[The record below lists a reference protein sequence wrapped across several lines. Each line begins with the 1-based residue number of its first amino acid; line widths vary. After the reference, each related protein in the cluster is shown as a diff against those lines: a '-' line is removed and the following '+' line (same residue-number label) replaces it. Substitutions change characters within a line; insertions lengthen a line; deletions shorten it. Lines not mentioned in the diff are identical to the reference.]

1 MKDYL
6 HRFGGMLAAILLL
19 AAYIF
24 DWGWIERCYGE
35 TIKHAAGDGVNEVTI
50 ELDENGYVTSQSI
63 TLVNVLEK
71 YEADNPQPVL
81 IGDLEPRPVQ
91 NCIPQSGDEVV
102 VNDVTFVLIASA
114 DWRRWTNAVA
124 RLEAVAERRWAN
136 EHKTAE
142 GRRAWH
148 GAPTNRVVEAAS
160 VTWQYADG
168 FTYTEQ
174 AEPSRRASPAVERMK
189 KAAERPQGASAVRPR
204 VNIPPRLRAKQD
216 AISARPA
223 SKEVNATFGP
233 GGKLLKTEGEE

>member
-6 HRFGGMLAAILLL
+6 HLFGGMGAAILAL
-19 AAYIF
+19 ALYIF
-24 DWGWIERCYGE
+24 AFGAVMRCYGDDRI
-35 TIKHAAGDGVNEVTI
+35 TYPASDGVNEVTAR
-50 ELDENGYVTSQSI
+50 VTDSGVVVPESV
-63 TLVNVLEK
+63 TTA
-71 YEADNPQPVL
+71 Y
-81 IGDLEPRPVQ
+81 GEPSPPY
-91 NCIPQSGDEVV
+91 IPQSGEHCVIA
-102 VNDVTFVLIASA
+102 DVEYVLIAA
-114 DWRRWTNAVA
+114 QDWVRITNAVA

-136 EHKTAE
+136 EHKTDA

-204 VNIPPRLRAKQD
+204 VNVPPRLRAKQE

-233 GGKLLKTEGEE
+233 GGKVLKVEGEK